1 MFAGLGR
8 RRSMGLYHLH
18 MGGPDGD
25 AAACGSLL
33 APRFER
39 RLREMGAQFVGSA
52 SEADVMLLTGLLLAR
67 NLDATLREMASLP
80 QPSVIVAVGDA
91 AIDGGQWARLE
102 MPGLAEYP
110 LSHYADIG
118 FRVPGDPPT
127 PQEIIAVI
135 EEYAL
140 RSVK

>member
-1 MFAGLGR
+1 MFSALGR
-8 RRSMGLYHLH
+8 RRSIGLYHLH
-18 MGGPDGD
+18 MGGPDGA

-33 APRFER
+33 APRFET
-39 RLREMGAQFVGSA
+39 RLRDMGARFVRSA
-52 SEADVMLLTGLLLAR
+52 SEADVMLVTGLLLAH

-110 LSHYADIG
+110 LSHYADIR
-118 FRVPGDPPT
+118 FHVPGDPPT

-135 EEYAL
+135 EECAQ
-140 RSVK
+140 RSAV

>member
-1 MFAGLGR
+1 
-8 RRSMGLYHLH
+8 
-18 MGGPDGD
+18 
-25 AAACGSLL
+25 
-33 APRFER
+33 
-39 RLREMGAQFVGSA
+39 
-52 SEADVMLLTGLLLAR
+52 MLVTGLLLTR

-80 QPSVIVAVGDA
+80 QPSVIVVVGDA

-118 FRVPGDPPT
+118 FHVPGDPPT

-135 EEYAL
+135 EEWAQ
-140 RSVK
+140 RSAV